1 MPKKIFKCEAEG
13 DVLYFKASSE
23 DKAKKKLFDLMGEI
37 PESLLTWTEISE
49 LPEGAE
55 LS

>member
-1 MPKKIFKCEAEG
+1 MPEKIFKCEAEG

-23 DKAKKKLFDLMGEI
+23 DEAKKKFFNLMGEI
-37 PESLLTWTEISE
+37 PEVLLTWTEISE
-49 LPEGAE
+49 LPEGAK